1 MHRRNWKQWLSNF
14 LEGGRGEGGV
24 NKVHDCL
31 GENGKLGSLILSDVR
46 QLEVR
51 PFPLK

>member
-1 MHRRNWKQWLSNF
+1 MPRRNWKQWLGNF
-14 LEGGRGEGGV
+14 LEGGGGCV
-24 NKVHDCL
+24 NNVHDCL
-31 GENGKLGSLILSDVR
+31 GENGKLGNLILSDVR